1 MLKNN
6 PNKPLRIVSVV
17 PSQTELLY
25 TLGLDDEVVGITK
38 FCVHPKAWFKQ
49 KTRIGGTKTL
59 NIELIKSLNPT
70 LILANKEEN
79 VKEQI
84 EALRDVCPVY
94 VSDITSFDEALD
106 MMEVIGQWTNRVE
119 MARELIEQLRYLS
132 HRVVDLKASL
142 SVLYLIWQKPY
153 MAAGSETFI
162 NTMLHLGGWNNC
174 VKQKRYPSLTEDA
187 IVKLNPDLVFLS
199 SEPFPFKQKHIDAL
213 KLLLPNATI
222 ILVDGE
228 MFSWYGSRLLFT
240 FDYFKQLHEKLGYT

>member
-1 MLKNN
+1 MKSNQ
-6 PNKPLRIVSVV
+6 NKTMRIVSVV

-25 TLGLDDEVVGITK
+25 ALGLEDEVVGITK
-38 FCVHPKAWFKQ
+38 FCVHPTSWFKH
-49 KTRIGGTKTL
+49 KTRVGGTKTL
-59 NIELIKSLNPT
+59 NIELIKSLQPT

-84 EALRDVCPVY
+84 EALKDVCPVY
-94 VSDITSFDEALD
+94 VSDITSFDEALT
-106 MMEVIGQWTNRVE
+106 MMEIIGQWTNRVE

-132 HRVVDLKASL
+132 NRANQFKVDL

-153 MAAGSETFI
+153 MAAGSDTFI
-162 NTMLHLGGWNNC
+162 NTMLCLGGWKNC
-174 VKQKRYPSLTEDA
+174 VQQTRYPALTNQE
-187 IVKLNPDLVFLS
+187 IVSLNPDLVFLS

-213 KLLLPNATI
+213 QLLLPNAKI

-228 MFSWYGSRLLFT
+228 MFSWYGSRLLLS